1 MECSLNEI
9 IEKLDR
15 KKVKVLTSQ
24 QVCELVRGGIEI
36 GFEDVDVVTT
46 ATRGVM
52 SGTYAVLSFPVNAP
66 EEFTRATEV
75 HLNGI
80 PANVG
85 PCPNER
91 LGILDLMVFGTSH
104 SHELENYGGGHLFRD
119 LVEGNNIDV
128 HVVTDEGMEFNSII
142 SISNMPYARLFST
155 RNAFKNY
162 SAFTNLSSSPVS
174 TIFHATEF
182 GPNASEATMSGCG
195 EINPVKND
203 PLLHGIGIGTRILF
217 NGAEGFILGSGT
229 RSSPQKPNLIAMADM
244 HSMVPEYMGGFIT
257 SAGPE
262 CIVSWAVA
270 IPVVDDSVL
279 DAIAQTDSNTPMP
292 VMDAD
297 KRVQIATT
305 SYADVWSD
313 VDLEVSFH
321 PSRCVECEP
330 CRSQEDCPTEAIYFA
345 KKGLVLDRHLC
356 FNCGLCSTN
365 CAGNVFEANLGS
377 IKFDYEDESLD
388 VPIVVRQSDRKRAL
402 KIAEELKDRIA
413 EGSFKVNGMIAD
425 ISMI

>member
-1 MECSLNEI
+1 MESSLNEI

-15 KKVKVLTSQ
+15 KEAKVLTSQ
-24 QVCELVRGGIEI
+24 QVCELVKKGKEI

-52 SGTYAVLSFPVNAP
+52 SGTYAVLSFPVKAP
-66 EEFTRATEV
+66 EEFTRAVDV
-75 HLNGI
+75 HLNGV
-80 PANVG
+80 PAHVG

-104 SHELENYGGGHLFRD
+104 SHEIENYGGGHLFRD
-119 LVEGNNIDV
+119 IVAGKEIKV
-128 HVVTDEGMEFNSII
+128 HVRTDEGHEFRSTVSI
-142 SISNMPYARLFST
+142 NDMPFARLFST
-155 RNAFKNY
+155 RNTFKNY
-162 SAFTNLSSSPVS
+162 SAFTNLASYPVS

-182 GPNASEATMSGCG
+182 GPDATEATLSGCG
-195 EINPVKND
+195 EISPVKND

-217 NGAEGFILGSGT
+217 NGAEGFVLGSGT

-262 CIVSWAVA
+262 CIASWAVA
-270 IPVVDDSVL
+270 IPVVDDSVFE
-279 DAIAQTDSNTPMP
+279 AITQTDSNTPMP

-297 KRVQIATT
+297 RRVQVATT
-305 SYADVWSD
+305 SYADAWSG

-321 PSRCVECEP
+321 PSRCVECES
-330 CRSQEDCPTEAIYFA
+330 CRSKEDCPTEAIFFA
-345 KKGLVLDRHLC
+345 KKGVGLDRNLC

-365 CAGNVFEANLGS
+365 CPEKVFEANLGS
-377 IKFDYEDESLD
+377 VKFEYEDKSMD
-388 VPIVVRQSDRKRAL
+388 IPIVVRQSDRKRAL
-402 KIAEELKDRIA
+402 KMADDLKKQIEE
-413 EGSFKVNGMIAD
+413 GNFKVNGMIER
-425 ISMI
+425 IYS

>member
-15 KKVKVLTSQ
+15 NEAKVLTSRQ
-24 QVCELVRGGIEI
+24 ICELVKSGQEI

-52 SGTYAVLSFPVNAP
+52 SGTYAVLSFPVDTP
-66 EEFTRATEV
+66 EEFTRATDV
-75 HLNGI
+75 CLNGI
-80 PANVG
+80 PAHVG

-91 LGILDLMVFGTSH
+91 LGIIDLMVFGTSH
-104 SHELENYGGGHLFRD
+104 SHDLENYGGGHLFRD
-119 LVEGNNIDV
+119 LVAGNNIDV
-128 HVVTDEGMEFNSII
+128 RIVTDEGMVFQSTI
-142 SISNMPYARLFST
+142 SIKDIPFAHLFAT

-162 SAFTNLSSSPVS
+162 SAFINMASYPVS
-174 TIFHATEF
+174 TIFHAIEF
-182 GPNASEATMSGCG
+182 GPNATEATLSGCG

-244 HSMVPEYMGGFIT
+244 HSMLPEYMGGFIT

-262 CIVSWAVA
+262 CIVSWSVA
-270 IPVVDDSVL
+270 IPVVDDSVFE
-279 DAIAQTDSNTPMP
+279 AIRQTDSSTPMP

-297 KRVQIATT
+297 RRVQVGTT
-305 SYADVWSD
+305 SYADAWSD

-321 PSRCVECEP
+321 PSRCIKCES
-330 CRSQEDCPTEAIYFA
+330 CRSMDDCPTEAIYLA
-345 KKGLVLDRHLC
+345 KKGIVLDRHLC

-365 CAGNVFEANLGS
+365 CPEKVFEANLGS
-377 IKFDYEDESLD
+377 VNFEYENKSME

-402 KIAEELKDRIA
+402 KMADDLKNRIE
-413 EGSFKVNGMIAD
+413 EGSFKVNGMIEQ
-425 ISMI
+425 ICP